1 MAVMVVPVLQMILLL
16 HLQPQLVV
24 LVAVVVMRLS
34 GGHQVGQQMVFQ
46 FGEEEKMFLVEDETA
61 AEGKAAA
68 EAAAEAVLAA
78 TAFQVTFR
86 FRLAVTAGLVIIF
99 YLVEAIGKFAVVVA
113 VVVIQLH
120 QDQE

>member
-1 MAVMVVPVLQMILLL
+1 
-16 HLQPQLVV
+16 
-24 LVAVVVMRLS
+24 
-34 GGHQVGQQMVFQ
+34 MVFQ